1 MWGSSD
7 GCPSWVSVAEGYELQ
22 SWKWGWNNGADY
34 LQRSGE
40 EVESGSRA
48 LRVYLNELMCAM
60 SLTTPAD
67 LSDSAED
74 SAEEVGM
81 ERGGHTVCQDA

>member
-67 LSDSAED
+67 LSDSALD